1 MQKDEDIKLLQTE
14 NQCLKDRVCELEAYV
29 NELLYENEVKID
41 ESQKEKKVQV
51 KLLRNEIDT
60 LR

>member
-14 NQCLKDRVCELEAYV
+14 NQCLKDRVCELEAYA
-29 NELLYENEVKID
+29 NELIYENEAKID

>member
-14 NQCLKDRVCELEAYV
+14 NQCLKYRVCELEAYV

>member
-14 NQCLKDRVCELEAYV
+14 SQCLKDRVCELEAYV

>member
-29 NELLYENEVKID
+29 NELLYEN
-41 ESQKEKKVQV
+41 
-51 KLLRNEIDT
+51 
-60 LR
+60 